1 MDQVMQHSPHPKRTV
16 GEAMLGMISLSFMI
30 LFFMTV
36 SCEPSR
42 NGETVNYGPEASN
55 AELSKALVGPMQDLN
70 LDSLSVGQFVHFS
83 TTDILAGGQVNQVE
97 SDTGQTIVA
106 RDELTDVTQLSVI
119 QNKYVYGNSAP
130 AKASTEFQLNIA
142 RTNATP
148 SPSPSPSPLPS
159 TSLTP
164 SPTPAVG
171 VATPSPSPSA
181 ASPAAALIAQRLEWL
196 RNSPNAGEALRKN
209 LQSFAVS
216 KLNEI
221 RARAALQ
228 PMAATTPATI
238 HRLRTWKAME
248 AAPDLVKAQAGC
260 LGIPNCQIRVRHIQF
275 DQVTWDKPEGSRV
288 EFDLAMSPDVPLIS
302 GYKMTPIFEYYP
314 GLIKSCVTL
323 MIAVGSK
330 GSETLLTQCSLTE
343 NFAFSLPQP

>member
-1 MDQVMQHSPHPKRTV
+1 MGLDMKRPHVMDQVMRHSARRQRTA

-55 AELSKALVGPMQDLN
+55 AELNKALVGPMQDLN

-106 RDELTDVTQLSVI
+106 REEMTDVTQLSVV

-130 AKASTEFQLNIA
+130 EKASTEFQLNIA
-142 RTNATP
+142 RADPAPAQSPSPSQAP
-148 SPSPSPSPLPS
+148 SPSP
-159 TSLTP
+159 
-164 SPTPAVG
+164 A
-171 VATPSPSPSA
+171 
-181 ASPAAALIAQRLEWL
+181 PAAPLIANRLEWL
-196 RNSPNAGEALRKN
+196 RNSPNAGEALRRN
-209 LQSFAVS
+209 LQSFTVS

-228 PMAATTPATI
+228 PMATNTPATI
-238 HRLRTWKAME
+238 HRLRTWEAME
-248 AAPDLVKAQAGC
+248 AAPALVKAQPGC
-260 LGIPNCQIRVRHIQF
+260 LGIPNCQIRVRHVQF

-314 GLIKSCVTL
+314 GLIKSCLTL
-323 MIAVGSK
+323 MIEVGSK
-330 GSETLLTQCSLTE
+330 GSETLLTQCSVTE
-343 NFAFSLPQP
+343 NFAFSLPQH